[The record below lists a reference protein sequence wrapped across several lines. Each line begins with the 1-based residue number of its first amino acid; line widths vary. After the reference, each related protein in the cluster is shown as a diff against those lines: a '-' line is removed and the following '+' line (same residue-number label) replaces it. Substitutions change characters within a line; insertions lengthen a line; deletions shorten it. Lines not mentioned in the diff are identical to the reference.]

1 MEMKGWEKY
10 VAIMF
15 LIQQPPEIKDKFK
28 GQRFKVKGGKAESK
42 GREGR
47 GLSAK
52 QQGIGYKVQD

>member
-28 GQRFKVKGGKAESK
+28 GQRFKVKGGKAES
-42 GREGR
+42 
-47 GLSAK
+47 S
-52 QQGIGYKVQD
+52 